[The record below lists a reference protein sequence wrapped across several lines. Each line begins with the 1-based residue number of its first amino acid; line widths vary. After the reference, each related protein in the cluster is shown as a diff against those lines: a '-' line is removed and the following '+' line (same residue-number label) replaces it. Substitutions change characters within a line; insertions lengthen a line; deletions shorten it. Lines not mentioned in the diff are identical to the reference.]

1 MDLAISITP
10 ETAAELIEILDR
22 LGFDHNCRTLTDVL
36 QTLCIYA
43 IDQKNAV
50 RVDLWTKPKGLILDK
65 ESLERRKRIK
75 PEGWPEMWLVSAEDL
90 IIMKLAAH
98 RPRDIEQIQTI
109 LIRRRKEIDW
119 KYLEKRAEQHN
130 VQPELT
136 EIQAKL
142 KLIKQ

>member
-1 MDLAISITP
+1 
-10 ETAAELIEILDR
+10 
-22 LGFDHNCRTLTDVL
+22 
-36 QTLCIYA
+36 
-43 IDQKNAV
+43 
-50 RVDLWTKPKGLILDK
+50 
-65 ESLERRKRIK
+65 
-75 PEGWPEMWLVSAEDL
+75 MWLVSPEDL

-142 KLIKQ
+142 KLTK

>member
-1 MDLAISITP
+1 LDLAISIKP
-10 ETAAELIEILDR
+10 ETAAELLEILNR

-36 QTLCIYA
+36 QTPCIYA

-50 RVDLWTKPKGLILDK
+50 RVDLWTKPKGLILDR
-65 ESLERRKRIK
+65 ESLARRRRIK
-75 PEGWPEMWLVSAEDL
+75 PEGWPEMWLVSPEDL
-90 IIMKLAAH
+90 IIIKLAAH

-142 KLIKQ
+142 KLTK